1 MQIKRYF
8 ADDMRQAIRKVREAQ
23 GPDAVILSNRKVD
36 GGVEIVAAVDFD
48 EAAFSHLPSRDSLVP
63 RSESQVSP
71 ADPSTGG
78 LWSEDPALASMRNE
92 LNSLRDLLEKQ
103 LSGLAWGDLGRRSPQ
118 RAALVRRLLE
128 LELSAGVARQ
138 IAAQVPESKDP
149 ESAWRNALGILGHR
163 LPVTE
168 DNILSKGGVVAL
180 VGPTGVGKTTTA
192 AKLAA
197 RFALRH
203 GAGSVA
209 LVTTDSYR
217 VGAVEQLRT
226 YARIMGVRVR
236 VTADRDD
243 LERTLAQLSDKRLVL
258 VDTAG
263 MSQRDIRLSEQLAM
277 LHGGSQLVHCYL
289 VIAATSQVMNLEE
302 TVRAFR
308 GARLDGCIVTKLDE
322 ATSLGSI
329 LSVLIQH
336 RLPAAYLSNGQRV
349 PEDIRPARASDLIAR
364 AVTIMRQIGRRHD
377 DEALEQA
384 YGGMAV
390 HGAC

>member
-8 ADDMRQAIRKVREAQ
+8 AEDMRQAIRKVREAQ
-23 GPDAVILSNRKVD
+23 GPDAVILSNRKVND
-36 GGVEIVAAVDFD
+36 GVEIVAAVDYD
-48 EAAFSHLPSRDSLVP
+48 ETAFSGVPRQDASSP
-63 RSESQVSP
+63 RSEAPAADTSSP
-71 ADPSTGG
+71 SGMVWA
-78 LWSEDPALASMRNE
+78 EDPALISMRNE
-92 LNSLRDLLEKQ
+92 LNHLRGLLENQ

-128 LELSAGVARQ
+128 LELSARVARQ
-138 IAAQVPESKDP
+138 IAAEVPESKDP
-149 ESAWRNALGILGHR
+149 EAAWRNALGILGHR
-163 LPVTE
+163 IEVAE
-168 DNILSKGGVVAL
+168 DDILNKGGVVAL

-203 GAGSVA
+203 GAGNVA
-209 LVTTDSYR
+209 LVTTDNYR

-236 VTADRDD
+236 VTEDRDD
-243 LERTLAQLSDKRLVL
+243 LEQALEQLADRRLVL
-258 VDTAG
+258 IDTAG

-277 LHGGSQLVHCYL
+277 LHGGSQLVRCYL
-289 VIAATSQVMNLEE
+289 VMAATSQILTLEE

-308 GARLDGCIVTKLDE
+308 GARLDGCVITKLDE
-322 ATSLGSI
+322 ATSLGSVI
-329 LSVLIQH
+329 SVLIQH
-336 RLPAAYLSNGQRV
+336 RLRAAYLSNGQRV

-364 AVTIMRQIGRRHD
+364 AVTVMRQIGRRY
-377 DEALEQA
+377 DEESLEHA

-390 HGAC
+390 HGAF

>member
-48 EAAFSHLPSRDSLVP
+48 EAAFSHLPSQDGLVP

-138 IAAQVPESKDP
+138 IAEQVPESKDP

-168 DNILSKGGVVAL
+168 DNILSKGGVIAL

-236 VTADRDD
+236 VTEDRDD

-258 VDTAG
+258 IDTAG

-277 LHGGSQLVHCYL
+277 LQGESQLVHCYL

>member
-8 ADDMRQAIRKVREAQ
+8 AEDMRQAIRKVRDAQ
-23 GPDAVILSNRKVD
+23 GPDAVILSNRKVN
-36 GGVEIVAAVDFD
+36 GGVEIVAAMDYD
-48 EAAFSHLPSRDSLVP
+48 ESAFSRAPPGNAGNVGF
-63 RSESQVSP
+63 EAP
-71 ADPSTGG
+71 AS
-78 LWSEDPALASMRNE
+78 SEDTAPATVWAEDAALVSMRNE
-92 LNSLRDLLEKQ
+92 LNHLRGLLEHQ

-128 LELSAGVARQ
+128 LDLSAKVARQ
-138 IAAQVPESKDP
+138 IAAEVPESKDP
-149 ESAWRNALGILGHR
+149 EAAWRNALGILAHR
-163 LPVTE
+163 IEVTE
-168 DNILSKGGVVAL
+168 DDILSKGGVVAL

-236 VTADRDD
+236 VTKDRDD
-243 LERTLAQLSDKRLVL
+243 LELALEQLADRRLVL
-258 VDTAG
+258 IDTAG
-263 MSQRDIRLSEQLAM
+263 MSQRDLRLSEQLAM
-277 LHGGSQLVHCYL
+277 LQGGSQLVHSYL
-289 VIAATSQVMNLEE
+289 VIAATSQILALEE

-322 ATSLGSI
+322 ATGLGNVLSI
-329 LSVLIQH
+329 LIQH
-336 RLPAAYLSNGQRV
+336 RLKAAYLSNGQRV

-377 DEALEQA
+377 DESLEHA
-384 YGGMAV
+384 YGGMAT
-390 HGAC
+390 HGAL